1 MDLSI
6 KQLKRALGRPF
17 PFAGEVELVP
27 NEHEQGLLV
36 LKARVAFGGE
46 AVYRGERVY
55 LALKIRAEVER
66 ACSRCLDRFT
76 ETVEREERITLR
88 EEREVGLAD
97 DDFTYPDEAEEVSL
111 LPYLQSLV
119 FGSLTPKP
127 LCRTDCR
134 GLCASCGAN
143 LNREGHRPL
152 CPELLGEEVEG
163 EIDPDLAR
171 LSELL

>member
-1 MDLSI
+1 M
-6 KQLKRALGRPF
+6 KGR
-17 PFAGEVELVP
+17 
-27 NEHEQGLLV
+27 
-36 LKARVAFGGE
+36 
-46 AVYRGERVY
+46 
-55 LALKIRAEVER
+55 
-66 ACSRCLDRFT
+66 
-76 ETVEREERITLR
+76 LR